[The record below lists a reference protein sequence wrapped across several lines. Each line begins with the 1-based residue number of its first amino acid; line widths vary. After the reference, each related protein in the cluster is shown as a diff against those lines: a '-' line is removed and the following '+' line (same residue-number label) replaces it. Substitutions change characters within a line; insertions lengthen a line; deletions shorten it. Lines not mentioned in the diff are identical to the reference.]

1 MTQILV
7 SSCLLGCAVRYNG
20 TDVEVYNSDFD
31 WLVET
36 QEIVPLCPEV
46 AAGLPIPRAPAEI
59 SGGNGADILAGA
71 ARVIG
76 SEKKDL
82 TDQFLLGAKLALK
95 LCRRHNIRYAVLTEN
110 SPSCGSGY
118 IYDGSFSGK
127 KIVGVGVV
135 SALLEKSGIQVFSQH
150 TVGILRELIGSS

>member
-1 MTQILV
+1 M
-7 SSCLLGCAVRYNG
+7 
-20 TDVEVYNSDFD
+20 
-31 WLVET
+31 
-36 QEIVPLCPEV
+36 
-46 AAGLPIPRAPAEI
+46 
-59 SGGNGADILAGA
+59 
-71 ARVIG
+71 
-76 SEKKDL
+76 
-82 TDQFLLGAKLALK
+82 GAKLALK